1 MHASQ
6 NTASASGETKAPI
19 YTKDE
24 LDGKIKRLKKEITEL
39 NTLWSNTRKLLDTI
53 YVLLCKKMGINANS
67 VQKINEL
74 IYEFRDAIYDV
85 IDELVVSELELDTDI
100 EKYEKQYNV
109 AFSYDT
115 ERLLGVVMLKEDD
128 TTRPVVVWT
137 DYKSIGYWRGVELSN
152 T

>member
-6 NTASASGETKAPI
+6 NTVSASGETKAPV

-24 LDGKIKRLKKEITEL
+24 LDAKIKRLKKEITEL
-39 NTLWSNTRKLLDTI
+39 NTLWSNTRKLLDMI
-53 YVLLCKKMGINANS
+53 YVLLCRKIGINANS

-137 DYKSIGYWRGVELSN
+137 DYKSIGYWRGVKLSN